1 MRSGD
6 KTMIPLFFGREELD
20 YALQQAFGKSPVTP
34 AVAYKRQWFSRQKG
48 RVAEV
53 AKTPFPFLYNK
64 IWKEDDEKAKQHI
77 QRLEKKQQQLNQ
89 EQPKRPTVQVGSF
102 EDVLHRMLYEK
113 DSTWDNV
120 MFIPQNTQFK

>member
-1 MRSGD
+1 M
-6 KTMIPLFFGREELD
+6 
-20 YALQQAFGKSPVTP
+20 Q
-34 AVAYKRQWFSRQKG
+34 
-48 RVAEV
+48 
-53 AKTPFPFLYNK
+53 LYSV
-64 IWKEDDEKAKQHI
+64 
-77 QRLEKKQQQLNQ
+77 EKKQQQLNQ

>member
-34 AVAYKRQWFSRQKG
+34 AVAYKRQWFSRQKE